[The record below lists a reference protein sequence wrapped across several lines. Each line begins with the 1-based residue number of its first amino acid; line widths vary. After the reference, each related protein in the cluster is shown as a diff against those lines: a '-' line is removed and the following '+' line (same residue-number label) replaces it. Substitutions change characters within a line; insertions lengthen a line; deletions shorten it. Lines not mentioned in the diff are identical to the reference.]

1 MNYVVIVGALAA
13 ICSTVSFVPQAWK
26 IIRSGETKD
35 ISVGMYALTVA
46 AFALWCGYGVAL
58 SQWPLIVANGICL
71 MLSAFI
77 LAMTLL
83 PGGTKRAVVK
93 SIKK

>member
-58 SQWPLIVANGICL
+58 DQWPLIVANGICL

-83 PGGTKRAVVK
+83 PGGTKRAVAK

>member
-26 IIRSGETKD
+26 VIRSGETKD

-58 SQWPLIVANGICL
+58 NQWPLIVANGICL

>member
-58 SQWPLIVANGICL
+58 DQWPLIVANGICL

-83 PGGTKRAVVK
+83 PGGTKRAVTR

>member
-26 IIRSGETKD
+26 VIRSGETKD

-58 SQWPLIVANGICL
+58 DEWPLIVANGICL

-83 PGGTKRAVVK
+83 PGGTKRAVAR